1 MEWRPTWRSDA
12 LWTPCWSRGP
22 LLVARNSAVAP
33 CLRIIIGKLANSSY
47 IMGGGTLLEYAAVGV
62 AAPHLQTF
70 VVSLVP
76 PPQDATTKE

>member
-1 MEWRPTWRSDA
+1 M
-12 LWTPCWSRGP
+12 
-22 LLVARNSAVAP
+22 VARNSAVAP

-76 PPQDATTKE
+76 PPKMLPPKREKLPSSQDNI